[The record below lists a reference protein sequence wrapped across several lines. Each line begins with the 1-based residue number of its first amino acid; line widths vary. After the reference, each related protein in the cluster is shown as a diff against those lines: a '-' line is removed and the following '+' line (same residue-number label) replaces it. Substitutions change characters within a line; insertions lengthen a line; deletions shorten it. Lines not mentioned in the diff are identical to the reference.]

1 MLKSAR
7 QIGYTGW
14 KKSRMVEEL
23 MRYLMLQENT
33 GLHFVALP
41 ESHMYQL
48 VALFKRLHKEIDKLT
63 IADRPELPAVLA
75 ECADLELLGSELSVT
90 DGLAYVSGLERRFA
104 SLQENEYPLI
114 SLLTEIRAL
123 QAQLEF
129 LNEEE

>member
-1 MLKSAR
+1 
-7 QIGYTGW
+7 
-14 KKSRMVEEL
+14 

-48 VALFKRLHKEIDKLT
+48 VALFKRLYKEIDKLT
-63 IADRPELPAVLA
+63 ISDRPELPAVLA
-75 ECADLELLGSELSVT
+75 ECADLELLGNDLSIT
-90 DGLAYVSGLERRFA
+90 EGLDYVSQLERRFA
-104 SLQENEYPLI
+104 SLQESEYPLI